1 MTATAER
8 LTADI
13 GIGGMTVRL
22 RVPDEAF
29 LRMVEGRYAGFPGAA
44 ESAECDFDIELIP
57 QKRAEEASLLDGDSA
72 ADDVRVWR
80 EGGLWN
86 LTRGDFR
93 AEWSPAERRGRI
105 RQSMNPYSVD
115 CVLRIVH
122 TLALAKQGGFLVHA
136 ASAIRN
142 GKAFLFSGVSGAG
155 KTTISR
161 LAPADATLLTDEI
174 SYVRRSGANAGASSE
189 GYVAYGTPFAGE
201 LAEPGENVQAPIATL
216 FFLEQGP
223 ENRIEAVNSPS
234 VAARLLLRDI
244 LFFAHDAEL
253 VDQVFASALDFVQR
267 VPVKRLTFLP
277 DERVWDLIQ

>member
-1 MTATAER
+1 MTATAEQ

-29 LRMVEGRYAGFPGAA
+29 LRMVHRRYAGFPGAA
-44 ESAECDFDIELIP
+44 EAVECDFDVELVP
-57 QKRAEEASLLDGDSA
+57 QRPLDDASLLNEDSA
-72 ADDVRVWR
+72 DDDVRVWR
-80 EGGLWN
+80 EGGMWN

-93 AEWSPAERRGRI
+93 AEWNPAERRGRI

-142 GKAFLFSGVSGAG
+142 GKAFLFSGISGAG

-161 LAPADATLLTDEI
+161 LAPPDATLLTDEI
-174 SYVRRSGANAGASSE
+174 SYVRRLGD

-223 ENRIEAVNSPS
+223 ENRIEDVGSAS
-234 VAARLLLRDI
+234 VAARALLRNI

-267 VPVKRLTFLP
+267 VAVKRLTFLP
-277 DERVWDLIQ
+277 DERVWDLI

>member
-57 QKRAEEASLLDGDSA
+57 QKRAEEASLLDEDSA
-72 ADDVRVWR
+72 DDDVRVWR

-174 SYVRRSGANAGASSE
+174 SYVRRSGD

-201 LAEPGENVQAPIATL
+201 LAEPGENVQAPIETL
-216 FFLEQGP
+216 FLLEQGP

-234 VAARLLLRDI
+234 IAARRLLRNI

-277 DERVWDLIQ
+277 DERVWDFIR

>member
-22 RVPDEAF
+22 RVPDETF
-29 LRMVEGRYAGFPGAA
+29 LRMVHGRYAGFPGAA
-44 ESAECDFDIELIP
+44 EAAECDFDIELIP
-57 QKRAEEASLLDGDSA
+57 QRPANDASLLDEESA
-72 ADDVRVWR
+72 DDDVRVWR

-93 AEWSPAERRGRI
+93 AEWNPAERRGRI

-122 TLALAKQGGFLVHA
+122 TLALARQGGFLVHA
-136 ASAIRN
+136 ASGIRN

-161 LAPADATLLTDEI
+161 LAPPDATLLTDEI
-174 SYVRRSGANAGASSE
+174 SYVRRAGD

-201 LAEPGENVQAPIATL
+201 LAEPGENVQAPIDTL

-223 ENRIEAVNSPS
+223 ENRIEAVGSAS
-234 VAARLLLRDI
+234 VAARALLRNI

-267 VPVKRLTFLP
+267 VAVKRLTFLP

>member
-29 LRMVEGRYAGFPGAA
+29 LRMVHGRYAGFPGAA
-44 ESAECDFDIELIP
+44 EAAECDFDVELVP
-57 QKRAEEASLLDGDSA
+57 QRVEDDAALVDEDSA
-72 ADDVRVWR
+72 DDDVRVWR
-80 EGGLWN
+80 EGGMWN

-161 LAPADATLLTDEI
+161 LAPPDATRLTDEI
-174 SYVRRSGANAGASSE
+174 SYVRRVGG

-201 LAEPGENVQAPIATL
+201 LAEPGENVQAPIETL

-223 ENRIEAVNSPS
+223 ENRIEDVGSAS
-234 VAARLLLRDI
+234 VAARALLRNI

-253 VDQVFASALDFVQR
+253 VDQVFAAALDFVQR
-267 VPVKRLTFLP
+267 VAVKRLTFLP
-277 DERVWDLIQ
+277 DERVWDLIR

>member
-1 MTATAER
+1 MRATEER

-29 LRMVEGRYAGFPGAA
+29 LSMVHGRYAGFPGAA
-44 ESAECDFDIELIP
+44 EGAACDFDVELIP
-57 QKRAEEASLLDGDSA
+57 QRAVDDASLLDEDSA
-72 ADDVRVWR
+72 DDDVRVWR
-80 EGGLWN
+80 EGGMWN

-93 AEWSPAERRGRI
+93 AEWNPAERRGRI

-122 TLALAKQGGFLVHA
+122 TLALARQGGFLVHA

-142 GKAFLFSGVSGAG
+142 GKAFLFAGVSGAG

-174 SYVRRSGANAGASSE
+174 SYVRRARD

-201 LAEPGENVQAPIATL
+201 LAEPGENVQAPIETL

-223 ENRIEAVNSPS
+223 ENRIEEVGSAS
-234 VAARLLLRDI
+234 VAARALLRNI

-253 VDQVFASALDFVQR
+253 VDQVFAAALDFVER
-267 VPVKRLTFLP
+267 VAVKRLTFLP
-277 DERVWDLIQ
+277 DARVWDLIQ

>member
-1 MTATAER
+1 
-8 LTADI
+8 
-13 GIGGMTVRL
+13 
-22 RVPDEAF
+22 VPDEAF
-29 LRMVEGRYAGFPGAA
+29 LRMVHGRYAGFPGTAHG
-44 ESAECDFDIELIP
+44 AECDFDVELVQQRP
-57 QKRAEEASLLDGDSA
+57 ADDASLPDDES
-72 ADDVRVWR
+72 ADDDVQVWR
-80 EGGLWN
+80 EGGMWN

-93 AEWSPAERRGRI
+93 AQWNPAERRGRI
-105 RQSMNPYSVD
+105 WQSMNPYSVD

-122 TLALAKQGGFLVHA
+122 TLALARQGGFLVHA

-174 SYVRRSGANAGASSE
+174 SYVRRVGE

-201 LAEPGENVQAPIATL
+201 LAEPGENVQAPIAIL
-216 FFLEQGP
+216 FLLEQGP
-223 ENRIEAVNSPS
+223 KNRIENAGSAS
-234 VAARLLLRDI
+234 VAARALLRNI

-267 VPVKRLTFLP
+267 VAVKRLTFLP
-277 DERVWDLIQ
+277 DERVWDLIR